1 MRRDHLLGGNI
12 LASPLKPRELTP
24 KAQLRSANQ
33 SQFSQFF
40 TSPKIAQFM
49 AGLFTP
55 NSTETCHLLD
65 AGAGLGSLSAAFLNR
80 AHRLDLNRIE
90 LDAFE
95 IDPSLHSQLTK
106 TLVSYQT
113 SLNFKVK
120 LYPQDFI
127 HAASDWLSGNLFA
140 QPLPRY
146 HYAILN
152 PPYQKIHSHSPHRKA
167 LRQVGIET
175 VNLYSAFIAL
185 SLLLLADRGQLVA
198 IAPRSF
204 CNGPYYRPFR
214 KLLLQ
219 QAAIRQIHLFESRR
233 QVFKKDD
240 VLQENIIL
248 HLERRL
254 QQGDVT
260 ISTSTDD
267 TFYDLTQRDYPF
279 HHIVSPSD
287 PECFIHI
294 PTSQES
300 RPNSLSS
307 KFRYSLADLGIQ
319 VSTGPVV
326 DFRLKPHLRQ
336 MPDSETV
343 PLIYPIHIQDGQINW
358 PQPQSKKANA
368 IALNI
373 DTQKWLYSKGF
384 YCVVRR
390 FSSKEEKRRI
400 IAGLVKPSCC
410 QDSQFIGFENHL
422 NVFHIN
428 KQGLPPVLARGL
440 MILLNSTLIDQQFR
454 QFSGHTQVNVT
465 DLKQMRYPS
474 LEVIG
479 DLGHWSEEGSPLTQ
493 EAIDNKLTTL
503 LQ

>member
-80 AHRLDLNRIE
+80 AHTLGLKRIE

-95 IDPSLHSQLTK
+95 IDPSLHSQLTE
-106 TLVSYQT
+106 TLASYQT

-120 LYPQDFI
+120 LHPQDFI

-152 PPYQKIHSHSPHRKA
+152 PPYRKIHSHSPHRKA
-167 LRQVGIET
+167 LRQVRIET

-185 SLLLLADRGQLVA
+185 SLLLLGDRGQLVA

-279 HHIVSPSD
+279 NQIVSPSD
-287 PECFIHI
+287 PERFIHI
-294 PTSQES
+294 PTPQES
-300 RPNSLSS
+300 PSSSLSS
-307 KFRYSLADLGIQ
+307 KFRYSLADLGIH

-336 MPDSETV
+336 MPDSDTV
-343 PLIYPIHIQDGQINW
+343 PLLYPLHVQDGQINW
-358 PQPQSKKANA
+358 PQYRSQKPNA
-368 IALNI
+368 IALNSE
-373 DTQKWLYSKGF
+373 TQKWLYRNGF

-400 IAGLVKPSCC
+400 VAGFVNANRLQNSM
-410 QDSQFIGFENHL
+410 FLGFENHL
-422 NVFHIN
+422 NVFHQN
-428 KQGLPPVLARGL
+428 KQGLPPALARGL
-440 MILLNSTLIDQQFR
+440 MVLLNSTLIDQQFR
-454 QFSGHTQVNVT
+454 RFSGHTQVNVT

-474 LEVIG
+474 LEILM
-479 DLGHWSEEGSPLTQ
+479 DLGHWSEECHQLTQ
-493 EAIDNKLTTL
+493 GAIDSKLAAL
-503 LQ
+503 L

>member
-1 MRRDHLLGGNI
+1 M
-12 LASPLKPRELTP
+12 ASPLKPRELTP